1 MRTQGTPGVVEGL
14 RAHPWFAGPDDDRRS
29 PRIGNVLVGAA
40 VPVLSLAA
48 SLARDAPTTRVI
60 STVAIA
66 LVVGIALSWLGRW
79 PVQVLGVTLVG
90 TVAVL
95 FVDQVHPVL
104 VAASEIAVFA
114 VASMRS
120 RRVALAA
127 TAVSAIV
134 LFGVARAGVAG
145 PVTEPRALIVV
156 VWTVLAFAM
165 GDAVRTQRAYMSA
178 LAERARRADETKEQ
192 EARARVAE
200 ERVRIA
206 RELHDVVAHHI
217 AVINVHAGLAR
228 RALGRDAETVDISLG
243 HVQEA
248 AQTVLEELGTVL
260 RVLRA
265 GDGEGSGT
273 EPAPG
278 LSRVADL
285 LANLAAAGF
294 VVRTSTSGRPRE
306 MDQTCDLAAFRI
318 IQESLTNASKH
329 GSGAQADLSL
339 VYTDDA
345 LTIDVRNLVRFDPIG
360 TRAAASTYGGQGVTG
375 MRERAGA
382 CGGSLRVHPDDDGT
396 FRLTAVIPYRPTP
409 PPEGVAVGVDGPGR
423 PFRDLS

>member
-1 MRTQGTPGVVEGL
+1 MVEGL
-14 RAHPWFAGPDDDRRS
+14 RAHPWFAGPDDDRPS
-29 PRIGNVLVGAA
+29 PKIGNVLVGAA
-40 VPVLSLAA
+40 VPALSLAA
-48 SLARDAPTTRVI
+48 SLARDAPTNRVI

-114 VASMRS
+114 VASMRP

-127 TAVSAIV
+127 TAVSTVV
-134 LFGVARAGVAG
+134 LFGVARADVAG

-260 RVLRA
+260 RVLGA

-285 LANLAAAGF
+285 LANLGAAGF

-339 VYTDDA
+339 VYSDDA

-360 TRAAASTYGGQGVTG
+360 TRAAASTYGGQGVIG
-375 MRERAGA
+375 MRERAAA
-382 CGGSLRVHPDDDGT
+382 CGGSLRLHLDDEGT
-396 FRLTAVIPYRPTP
+396 FRLTAVVPYRPTT
-409 PPEGVAVGVDGPGR
+409 PPEAATVDEEGRGR
-423 PFRDLS
+423 PCRDLS

>member
-1 MRTQGTPGVVEGL
+1 MRTPGTPDVVEGL
-14 RAHPWFAGPDDDRRS
+14 RAHAWFAGPDDDRTS

-40 VPVLSLAA
+40 VPLLSLAA
-48 SLARDAPTTRVI
+48 SLARDAPTEQIVPA
-60 STVAIA
+60 VAIA

-79 PVQVLGVTLVG
+79 PVQVLGIALVG
-90 TVAVL
+90 TVAGL
-95 FVDQVHPVL
+95 LVDQVHPVL
-104 VAASEIAVFA
+104 VAASEIAVFG
-114 VASMRS
+114 VASMRP

-127 TAVSAIV
+127 TAVSAVV
-134 LFGVARAGVAG
+134 LFGVARADVAG

-192 EARARVAE
+192 EARTRVAE

-228 RALGRDAETVDISLG
+228 RALGRDAATVDGSLG

-260 RVLRA
+260 LVLRA
-265 GDGEGSGT
+265 DDGEGARA

-278 LSRVADL
+278 VARVPDL
-285 LANLAAAGF
+285 LANLAATGF
-294 VVRTSTSGRPRE
+294 EVRTSTSGRPRE

-318 IQESLTNASKH
+318 VQESLTNASKH
-329 GSGAQADLSL
+329 GSGGQADLSL
-339 VYTDDA
+339 AYSDDA
-345 LTIDVRNLVRFDPIG
+345 LTIDVRNLVRFDPTG
-360 TRAAASTYGGQGVTG
+360 ARAAASPSGGQGLIG

-409 PPEGVAVGVDGPGR
+409 PPEAAAVGVDGPGR
-423 PFRDLS
+423 PFRDPS

>member
-1 MRTQGTPGVVEGL
+1 MVDGL
-14 RAHPWFAGPDDDRRS
+14 RAHPWFAGPDDDRPS
-29 PRIGNVLVGAA
+29 PKIGNVLVGAA
-40 VPVLSLAA
+40 VPILSLAA
-48 SLARDAPTTRVI
+48 SLARDAPTERIVL
-60 STVAIA
+60 TVAIA
-66 LVVGIALSWLGRW
+66 LVVGIALCWLGRW
-79 PVQVLGVTLVG
+79 PVQVLGITLAATVVG
-90 TVAVL
+90 LV
-95 FVDQVHPVL
+95 VDQVHPVL
-104 VAASEIAVFA
+104 VAASEVAVFA
-114 VASMRS
+114 VASMRP
-120 RRVALAA
+120 RRVALVS
-127 TAVSAIV
+127 TAVSSVV

-165 GDAVRTQRAYMSA
+165 GDAVRTQRAYMAA

-228 RALGRDAETVDISLG
+228 RALGRDAATVDGSLA
-243 HVQEA
+243 HVQGA
-248 AQTVLEELGTVL
+248 AQSVLEELGTVL

-265 GDGEGSGT
+265 GEAEGAGT

-278 LSRVADL
+278 LARVPEL
-285 LANLAAAGF
+285 LASLASTGF

-318 IQESLTNASKH
+318 VQESLTNASKH
-329 GSGAQADLSL
+329 GSGGQADLSL
-339 VYTDDA
+339 AYADDA
-345 LTIDVRNLVRFDPIG
+345 LTIDVRNLVRFDPTG
-360 TRAAASTYGGQGVTG
+360 ARAAVAPSSGQGLIG

-396 FRLTAVIPYRPTP
+396 FRVTAVIPYRPTT
-409 PPEGVAVGVDGPGR
+409 PPEAAAVGADGPGR
-423 PFRDLS
+423 PARDPS

>member
-1 MRTQGTPGVVEGL
+1 VRTPGTPGVVDGP
-14 RAHPWFAGPDDDRRS
+14 RVHRWFAGPDEDRRS
-29 PRIGNVLVGAA
+29 PKIGNVIVGAA

-48 SLARDAPTTRVI
+48 SLARDAPTARVI
-60 STVAIA
+60 PTVAIA

-90 TVAVL
+90 TVAAL
-95 FVDQVHPVL
+95 LVDQVHPVL
-104 VAASEIAVFA
+104 VAASVVAVFA
-114 VASMRS
+114 VASMRP
-120 RRVALAA
+120 RRVALVA
-127 TAVSAIV
+127 TAVSTVV
-134 LFGVARAGVAG
+134 LFGVARADVAG

-228 RALGRDAETVDISLG
+228 RALGRDAATVDASLG
-243 HVQEA
+243 HVQGA

-265 GDGEGSGT
+265 EDNEGSAT

-278 LSRVADL
+278 LAHVPGL
-285 LANLAAAGF
+285 LANFSAAGF

-318 IQESLTNASKH
+318 VQESLTNASKH
-329 GSGAQADLSL
+329 GAGAQADLSL
-339 VYTDDA
+339 TYGDDA
-345 LTIDVRNLVRFDPIG
+345 LTIDVRNLVRFDPAG
-360 TRAAASTYGGQGVTG
+360 VRAAVNPYGGQGLIG

-382 CGGSLRVHPDDDGT
+382 CGGSLRVHPDDEGT

-409 PPEGVAVGVDGPGR
+409 PSGSAVVGVAGPGR
-423 PFRDLS
+423 PFGDPS